1 MKKLMASLKLDKQ
14 QLQKLLYL
22 LPWTALM
29 LLGIAAEQHRNE
41 RAAAALYAGA
51 IVCVLCRGLLQY
63 RRGQREKPLIRYIA
77 AAWLEWLLPASK
89 LLGMCI
95 SLARG

>member
-14 QLQKLLYL
+14 QQQKLLYL

-29 LLGIAAEQHRNE
+29 LLGIAAEQHQNE

-63 RRGQREKPLIRYIA
+63 RRDQRENH
-77 AAWLEWLLPASK
+77 
-89 LLGMCI
+89 
-95 SLARG
+95 

>member
-63 RRGQREKPLIRYIA
+63 RREQRAKPLIKYLA
-77 AAWLEWLLPASK
+77 ADWLGWLLAASK
-89 LLGMCI
+89 LMGMCI

>member
-14 QLQKLLYL
+14 QQQKLLYL
-22 LPWTALM
+22 LPWAALM
-29 LLGIAAEQHRNE
+29 LLGIVAEQHRNE
-41 RAAAALYAGA
+41 RAAAALYAVTVVYVLGKA
-51 IVCVLCRGLLQY
+51 ILQFCRS
-63 RRGQREKPLIRYIA
+63 QREKPLIRYIA